1 MILSLYNKKE
11 LAENIDMQAKMKNIS
26 LLKKH
31 VSNSFDESFLLSEEK
46 ISKAQYNFHKRKN
59 LESYIYQDFQGFSKG
74 KVHNIH
80 LCIIGGDG
88 GNRNRVRKPIPATF
102 YECSLSFEI
111 PLRERRQTGY
121 LLRYPLV
128 RDTLQG

>member
-1 MILSLYNKKE
+1 MLQS
-11 LAENIDMQAKMKNIS
+11 D
-26 LLKKH
+26 
-31 VSNSFDESFLLSEEK
+31 
-46 ISKAQYNFHKRKN
+46 R
-59 LESYIYQDFQGFSKG
+59 
-74 KVHNIH
+74 
-80 LCIIGGDG
+80 GGDG

-128 RDTLQG
+128 RDTLQGYSRIHVHHCSTPLFSPWYY